1 MEPRTSRGA
10 ASRPTKQFRD
20 QRFELPSNEPAH
32 LSSRH
37 PDRPPPE
44 RRRRAMKLELGM
56 LLALACAFVA
66 NLGFFYKYRG
76 ANAVAKVDV
85 RHPLRSVRALYSSGW
100 FALGMLVATAS
111 WGLHVAALA
120 LAPMSVIQVSL
131 AAGMVFIAGMADR
144 LFGFEVGP
152 RQWIGLSLTAIGL
165 VLLGATLP
173 ARHGAHSQ
181 FSQAAMI
188 SFEAGLFGLG
198 GLLIMGPRMG
208 GKAEHHGVMLG
219 AASGILFGVSDTA
232 IKALPGIPHAHG
244 VTGLLL
250 RPDAHGVTGLL
261 LSPWL
266 LVAVLASIVAF
277 YASAR
282 GLQDGEAVPVIAVT
296 GTAANIAGIAG
307 GIIVFGDPMAA
318 SPLGVVLQATAF
330 VLVVV
335 AAALMPAPVR
345 SAGVAAQA
353 S

>member
-1 MEPRTSRGA
+1 MTL
-10 ASRPTKQFRD
+10 T
-20 QRFELPSNEPAH
+20 
-32 LSSRH
+32 
-37 PDRPPPE
+37 
-44 RRRRAMKLELGM
+44 LGI

-76 ANAVAKVDV
+76 ANSAPSVEV
-85 RHPLRSVRALYSSGW
+85 RHPLRSARALFASKW
-100 FALGMLVATAS
+100 FTLGMIVATAS
-111 WGLHVAALA
+111 WALHVAALA

-131 AAGMVFIAGMADR
+131 AAGIVFIAVMADR

-152 RQWIGLSLTAIGL
+152 RQWLGLCLTGVGL
-165 VLLGATLP
+165 VMLGLTLP
-173 ARHGAHSQ
+173 AMHGAHSQ

-208 GKAEHHGVMLG
+208 GPVEHHGVMLG

-232 IKALPGIPHAHG
+232 IKALTGITGAHG
-244 VTGLLL
+244 LL
-250 RPDAHGVTGLL
+250 ALL

-266 LVAVLASIVAF
+266 AVAVLASIVAF

-282 GLQDGEAVPVIAVT
+282 GLQDGDAVPVIAVT

-307 GIIVFGDPMAA
+307 GIVVFGDPMAA
-318 SPLGVVLQATAF
+318 STVGVVVQSLAF

-335 AAALMPAPVR
+335 ACALMPAPAR
-345 SAGVAAQA
+345 AAGVPATA
-353 S
+353 SAVA